1 LTACRP
7 GAILSG
13 CPVPDDHNAMTLTDD
28 ELTEPTAEL
37 TGGDD
42 AHRRPISDVDAWLDG
57 LDSDV
62 RRALRATRRAAGR
75 RRRAR
80 NR

>member
-1 LTACRP
+1 
-7 GAILSG
+7 
-13 CPVPDDHNAMTLTDD
+13 MTLTDE
-28 ELTEPTAEL
+28 ELTDPTAEL

-42 AHRRPISDVDAWLDG
+42 ARRRPISDVDAWLDG